1 MTDSIGI
8 AVIGAGMAGQAHAAA
23 YRVAPTLY
31 DPVLPPLR
39 YVAVGDVN
47 ETLGAHVA
55 RRSGYQKA
63 VGSWEAVAE
72 DPEIDVVS
80 VVIANRFHRRA
91 VEGLLEAGKH
101 VLCEKP
107 LSDTLEDAR
116 AMAAAAEQAQSVA
129 RIGFT
134 FRRTP
139 GIAAIRDLI
148 QDGTLGKVLHFS
160 GRYWTDYGF
169 NPKAPMSWRYKGG
182 PGSGALAD
190 VGSHLAYV
198 AEFLCGDIASVSGGR
213 LATTIT
219 ERPLPLG
226 AVTGHH
232 LVEVSDVHEPVE
244 NDDYAAYSAEFAS
257 GAGSLEVSRVAAGH
271 PNTLTFEVFCE
282 KGAARFN
289 QLRPAE
295 IELFLTDGPEATNG
309 YRTVNLGPGHPYLS
323 QGLAMDAP
331 GVGFG
336 QNDAFGYQA
345 RAFLEE
351 VAGLDESA
359 SLPRNASFADGVH
372 NMEIL
377 GAAVES
383 ATHHGKK
390 VVL

>member
-1 MTDSIGI
+1 
-8 AVIGAGMAGQAHAAA
+8 
-23 YRVAPTLY
+23 
-31 DPVLPPLR
+31 
-39 YVAVGDVN
+39 
-47 ETLGAHVA
+47 
-55 RRSGYQKA
+55 
-63 VGSWEAVAE
+63 
-72 DPEIDVVS
+72 VVS
-80 VVIANRFHRRA
+80 VVIANRFHRQV

-107 LSDTLEDAR
+107 LSDTLDDAR
-116 AMAAAAEQAQSVA
+116 AMARAAEGAEPIA

-134 FRRTP
+134 YRRSP

-190 VGSHLAYV
+190 VGSHLSYV
-198 AEFLCGDIASVSGGR
+198 AEFLCGDIRSVSGGR
-213 LATTIT
+213 LATTIA
-219 ERPLPLG
+219 ERPLPVG
-226 AVTGHH
+226 AVVGHD
-232 LVEVSDVHEPVE
+232 LVEVGDICEPVE

-257 GAGSLEVSRVAAGH
+257 GSGSLEVSRVAAGH

-282 KGAARFN
+282 KGAARYT

-295 IELFLTDGPEATNG
+295 FELFLAEGPEITNG
-309 YRTVNLGPGHPYLS
+309 YRTVNLGPGHPYVGG
-323 QGLAMDAP
+323 GLAMDAP

-351 VAGLDESA
+351 VAGVDGAA
-359 SLPRNASFADGVH
+359 SLPRNASFDEGVH

-377 GAAVES
+377 EAAVES
-383 ATHHGKK
+383 ATNHGKK